1 MKVAVL
7 GAGGKMGSTV
17 VQAVLQEPDLELVAL
32 VDPKLSG
39 IEYSHALGIAGTG
52 LIVSGDLSEL
62 LRSGTEVAVDFTDA
76 ASAYQNLLFCAENGI
91 SAVVGTTGL
100 STSQLEELNEKF
112 LASGVGCIVAAN
124 FAIGAILMMKFA
136 EMAAPFFHSVEVVE
150 MHHDTKVDAPSGTAL
165 TTAKRIGRAKVAS
178 GGAFEPDPTRK
189 FVVEGARGASVDGV
203 GIHSLRIRGA
213 IAHQEVVMGTTGQSL
228 TIRHDSYD
236 RSSFMPG
243 VIIAIRGIASVTGL
257 NIGVDDL
264 IEGMFN
270 SMSTD
275 RAR

>member
-7 GAGGKMGSTV
+7 GAGGKMGSSV

-52 LIVSGDLSEL
+52 LVVSGDLAELIRSEAD
-62 LRSGTEVAVDFTDA
+62 VAVDFTDA

-100 STSQLEELNEKF
+100 SQEQLGELNEKF
-112 LASGVGCIVAAN
+112 LAAKVGCIVAAN
-124 FAIGAILMMKFA
+124 FSIGAILMMKFA
-136 EMAAPFFHSVEVVE
+136 EMAAPFFHSVEVIE

-165 TTAKRIGRAKVAS
+165 ATAKRIGHAKVAS
-178 GGAFEPDPTRK
+178 GGAFEPDPTQK
-189 FVVEGARGASVDGV
+189 FVLQGVRGASVDGV

-213 IAHQEVVMGTTGQSL
+213 VAHQEVVMGTTGQSL

-243 VIIAIRGIASVTGL
+243 VVIAVRGVSTVRGL
-257 NIGVDDL
+257 TVGVDDL
-264 IEGMFN
+264 IEEMFN

-275 RAR
+275 GAR